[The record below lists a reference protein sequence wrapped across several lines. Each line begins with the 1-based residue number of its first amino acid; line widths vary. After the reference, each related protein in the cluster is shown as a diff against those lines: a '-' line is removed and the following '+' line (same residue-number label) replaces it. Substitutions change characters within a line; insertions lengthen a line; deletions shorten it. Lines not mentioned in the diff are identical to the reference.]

1 MRKLLPKTT
10 RLKSRKDISFIFLK
24 GKSVFVHPIKANYS
38 INSDEKSPQLVFGI
52 SVSKRNFSKA
62 VDRNRIK
69 RLLREAIRLNKSELE
84 IELNAKNIKLKCM
97 FAYIGKQMPDFA
109 LINEKIIL
117 TLRQL
122 KTINEPS
129 S

>member
-1 MRKLLPKTT
+1 
-10 RLKSRKDISFIFLK
+10 
-24 GKSVFVHPIKANYS
+24 
-38 INSDEKSPQLVFGI
+38 
-52 SVSKRNFSKA
+52 
-62 VDRNRIK
+62 
-69 RLLREAIRLNKSELE
+69 
-84 IELNAKNIKLKCM
+84 M